1 MSTIAREPGRRRRP
15 KETAPTSTVARNS
28 YVRGFL
34 LVVLGFVLAVLLG
47 LLLGRVV
54 DSRPTASAN
63 GNITGT
69 GTGDGPGGAEVANSS
84 RSFTIRGYAAK
95 AISPGL
101 MTPLDLAFTN
111 HQSVPVAVTD
121 LHVTVR
127 GVSAPNADDA
137 HPCAVGDFAVNQ
149 ASRGLSITLAADS
162 KSTLSSLGLPRA
174 TLPHVGMLNR
184 PANQDGCKEASLAL
198 AYTATGTLEQ

>member
-1 MSTIAREPGRRRRP
+1 M
-15 KETAPTSTVARNS
+15 STVARKS
-28 YVRGFL
+28 YVRGFP

-69 GTGDGPGGAEVANSS
+69 GDGPGGAEVANSS
-84 RSFTIRGYAAK
+84 RSFTIRGDAAK

-149 ASRGLSITLAADS
+149 ASKDLRITLAADS
-162 KSTLSSLGLPRA
+162 KSTLSSLDLSRA
-174 TLPHVGMLNR
+174 KWPQVGMVER
-184 PANQDGCKEASLAL
+184 SVNQDGCKGASLTL
-198 AYTATGTLEQ
+198 AYTASGTLEQ

>member
-1 MSTIAREPGRRRRP
+1 MT
-15 KETAPTSTVARNS
+15 TVARKS

-84 RSFTIRGYAAK
+84 ASFAIEGNATEP
-95 AISPGL
+95 ISPGVRA
-101 MTPLDLAFTN
+101 PLDLTLTN
-111 HQSVPVAVTD
+111 PHDVPMSVTGLSVSVQK
-121 LHVTVR
+121 
-127 GVSAPNADDA
+127 VSAPNADDV
-137 HPCAVGDFAVNQ
+137 HPCAVGDFAVDQ
-149 ASRGLSITLAADS
+149 ASNSFEITLAARS
-162 KSTLSSLGLPRA
+162 TSTLTDLGLARSKR
-174 TLPHVGMLNR
+174 PHVGMLDR
-184 PANQDGCKEASLAL
+184 PVNQDGCKGASLTL
-198 AYTATGTLEQ
+198 AYTASGTLAQR